1 MIKLIKFRSV
11 LINFA
16 PRALISFIILSCA
29 TNYWFEKINLYNR
42 NIKIFIQPGL
52 GSYQF
57 RKILIKSH
65 IASDSFLFNIYT
77 IHFIN
82 SSEKLKSGYCFVP
95 GRTVLGKITYMLFC
109 GAQREIKFTITEGSD
124 KYNIVNTINKNGLG
138 NKNILQGI
146 ISSSLLLKD
155 LKILNCA
162 SGGIEGYLFPET
174 YLFKPEI
181 LSIDIFKRMH
191 NELLNAVTPEMDVR
205 IQQTGFSF
213 HEILTLSSLVERE
226 TNSKFEKKA
235 IASTLL
241 NRLKYNM
248 KLQTDPSVSYGV
260 YLYLNKITKKDLYF
274 KHRYNTYVYYGLPPG
289 PIDSP
294 GLNSINAVLWPV
306 NTKFLYFVSKNGKT
320 HEFCETYLC
329 HLNAIKK

>member
-1 MIKLIKFRSV
+1 
-11 LINFA
+11 
-16 PRALISFIILSCA
+16 
-29 TNYWFEKINLYNR
+29 
-42 NIKIFIQPGL
+42 
-52 GSYQF
+52 
-57 RKILIKSH
+57 
-65 IASDSFLFNIYT
+65 
-77 IHFIN
+77 
-82 SSEKLKSGYCFVP
+82 
-95 GRTVLGKITYMLFC
+95 
-109 GAQREIKFTITEGSD
+109 
-124 KYNIVNTINKNGLG
+124 
-138 NKNILQGI
+138 
-146 ISSSLLLKD
+146 
-155 LKILNCA
+155 
-162 SGGIEGYLFPET
+162 
-174 YLFKPEI
+174 
-181 LSIDIFKRMH
+181 MH
-191 NELLNAVTPEMDVR
+191 NELLNAITPEMDIR

-274 KHRYNTYVYYGLPPG
+274 KHRYNTYAYYGLPPG

-329 HLNAIKK
+329 HLNPIKK